1 MPGRVSLAP
10 PPSDTDIEKAQDKWA
25 DPAMPENSQLLLPH
39 TQQLLRIARSG
50 RYGTKRKI
58 APDVEPDG
66 DEFNAREEEG
76 LQDDNLVKPAHSE
89 EKGFVAR
96 KWRQVPENALIPEH
110 LHWEFLAKRRKGL
123 PNFYHGAATE
133 ISTSGI
139 PQIAKRKTRVQ
150 RVLDPATGESAIYEV
165 LALEGQV
172 LENELPAESQMQ
184 AKVLQ
189 PGTTIEGLG
198 TVNEEGLISLVPAN
212 PPAPSRRSRPPP
224 KKKGGPGRGKKRVT
238 FTNPDGSTYTTI
250 VPNATKIVPQPGQTV
265 KHVAKGEDADKD
277 VAMGEAPRQT
287 NEGAEGGEQDE
298 DGDDDEEGDDGDDD
312 DDEDREDG
320 EIPDDDAEVAA
331 SPVKKATPAEPRAV
345 DPMPVASTSTYIVPA
360 VESAPTD
367 TAENVN
373 TQNQPPVEETK
384 PDADVEMQDRPA
396 DDEIEANTTEL
407 ESVPAAQPEPQ
418 SESMPEPASVP
429 EPESM
434 PQPEPIPEPEPES
447 EPEQKEQTTPED
459 IVPEAVPTTDAK
471 PDSEIENTHKDEVV
485 AMDDAMDTDPV
496 EAPVQN
502 EAAPQ
507 EEQQGQPAINES
519 PAPPADVDQP
529 TIVTEVETSLK
540 EPEGTQGSTEQTLG
554 DSGPAEVVETAQIVE
569 VSETAEGAAVVKTA
583 DVVVE
588 ATEPDAQAQQETTE
602 PVDVPSQEP
611 PAQAIEEKEDLLG
624 SLEKSL
630 GS

>member
-1 MPGRVSLAP
+1 VKQWSTTPSRVSLAP
-10 PPSDTDIEKAQDKWA
+10 PPSETDIEKAQDKWA
-25 DPAMPENSQLLLPH
+25 DPAMPENSHLLLPH

-66 DEFNAREEEG
+66 DEFNAREEES
-76 LQDDNLVKPAHSE
+76 LQDDSLAKPAHSE

-96 KWRQVPENALIPEH
+96 KWRQVPESALVPEH

-123 PNFYHGAATE
+123 PNFYHGSATE

-150 RVLDPATGESAIYEV
+150 KVLDPATGESVIYEV

-198 TVNEEGLISLVPAN
+198 TVNEDGLISLVPAN

-265 KHVAKGEDADKD
+265 KHVAKGEDAGKD
-277 VAMGEAPRQT
+277 VTMGEAPRQT
-287 NEGAEGGEQDE
+287 NEAGDGGEQE
-298 DGDDDEEGDDGDDD
+298 EEGDDDDDGDDGDDD
-312 DDEDREDG
+312 DDDDREDG
-320 EIPDDDAEVAA
+320 EIPDDDAEVAT
-331 SPVKKATPAEPRAV
+331 SPVKKATPAEPRPV
-345 DPMPVASTSTYIVPA
+345 DPMPVASTSAEMPPA
-360 VESAPTD
+360 AESLPA
-367 TAENVN
+367 AAARIEI
-373 TQNQPPVEETK
+373 TQDQPLGEETN
-384 PDADVEMQDRPA
+384 PDVDVEMQDRPA
-396 DDEIEANTTEL
+396 DDELEAKPAEPESML
-407 ESVPAAQPEPQ
+407 EPEPESLPEPEPQ
-418 SESMPEPASVP
+418 SQPASQ
-429 EPESM
+429 
-434 PQPEPIPEPEPES
+434 PQSEPIPEPEPE
-447 EPEQKEQTTPED
+447 PKEQTDSND
-459 IVPEAVPTTDAK
+459 IAPEAAPTLDPK
-471 PDSEIENTHKDEVV
+471 PDSENEITQKDETVV
-485 AMDDAMDTDPV
+485 MDGPMETDPV
-496 EAPVQN
+496 EAPVPN
-502 EAAPQ
+502 AAAPQ
-507 EEQQGQPAINES
+507 EDQEDRPVVEEPS
-519 PAPPADVDQP
+519 APEKEIEQP
-529 TIVTEVETSLK
+529 TIVTEVETSVQ
-540 EPEGTQGSTEQTLG
+540 EPEVTQSTTEPSLG
-554 DSGPAEVVETAQIVE
+554 DSGPVEVVETSKIVE
-569 VSETAEGAAVVKTA
+569 GAEPAEGAAVVETT

-588 ATEPDAQAQQETTE
+588 APKPDVQLQQETTAAAVE
-602 PVDVPSQEP
+602 AAQEP
-611 PAQAIEEKEDLLG
+611 PAQIFEEGEEDLLG

>member
-1 MPGRVSLAP
+1 MPSRVSLAP
-10 PPSDTDIEKAQDKWA
+10 PPSETDIEKAQDKWA

-76 LQDDNLVKPAHSE
+76 LQDESLAKPAHSE

-96 KWRQVPENALIPEH
+96 KWRQVPESALVPEH

-123 PNFYHGAATE
+123 PNFYHGSATE

-150 RVLDPATGESAIYEV
+150 KVLDPATGESVIYEV

-198 TVNEEGLISLVPAN
+198 TVNEDGLISLVPAN

-265 KHVAKGEDADKD
+265 KHVAKGEDAGKD
-277 VAMGEAPRQT
+277 VTMGEAPRQT
-287 NEGAEGGEQDE
+287 NEGADGGEE
-298 DGDDDEEGDDGDDD
+298 EEEGDDDEEGDDGDVDEDD
-312 DDEDREDG
+312 DREDG

-331 SPVKKATPAEPRAV
+331 SPVKKATPAEPRPV
-345 DPMPVASTSTYIVPA
+345 DPMPVASTSAEMLPA
-360 VESAPTD
+360 AESLPT
-367 TAENVN
+367 AAARIEI
-373 TQNQPPVEETK
+373 TQDQPLEEETN
-384 PDADVEMQDRPA
+384 PDVDVEMQDRPA
-396 DDEIEANTTEL
+396 DGEL
-407 ESVPAAQPEPQ
+407 EAKPAEPEPMLEPVPESLPEPETQSQPASQPQ
-418 SESMPEPASVP
+418 SE
-429 EPESM
+429 
-434 PQPEPIPEPEPES
+434 PISEPEPEPE
-447 EPEQKEQTTPED
+447 PKEQTDSYDIAPE
-459 IVPEAVPTTDAK
+459 VAPTLDPK
-471 PDSEIENTHKDEVV
+471 PDSENENTQTDET
-485 AMDDAMDTDPV
+485 AEMDDAMDTDPV
-496 EAPVQN
+496 EALVPN
-502 EAAPQ
+502 AAAPQ
-507 EEQQGQPAINES
+507 EDQQDRPVVEEPA
-519 PAPPADVDQP
+519 APETEIEQP
-529 TIVTEVETSLK
+529 TIVAEVEASITEPEVTQSTTETPLGDTVEIVETSK
-540 EPEGTQGSTEQTLG
+540 IVEGAEPVGGTT
-554 DSGPAEVVETAQIVE
+554 VVE
-569 VSETAEGAAVVKTA
+569 TA

-588 ATEPDAQAQQETTE
+588 APKPDVQLQQETTAAAVDEAKE
-602 PVDVPSQEP
+602 PEVQTF
-611 PAQAIEEKEDLLG
+611 EEGEEDLLG